1 MSFQVL
7 SRKGKKDSVLC
18 CVVAGIR
25 IRVLMSAKM
34 HYFLPNLKCL
44 AFTLSFLAISQHRP
58 FSSTICFTLSD
69 LHVGMCRTFICKN
82 TSFLMELG
90 VGCWS
95 RDEAW
100 ETWKPHGKKG
110 KKKKTNKTHRPQIY
124 FYSFLESFCVRGD
137 SDVTHSA
144 NLQRFCQLWFLKIL
158 KEVLT
163 ELDTDNGFH
172 P

>member
-58 FSSTICFTLSD
+58 FSSTICFTSSD

-100 ETWKPHGKKG
+100 ETWKPNGKKG
-110 KKKKTNKTHRPQIY
+110 KKKKNQQNPPPSNIFLFLFGVVLCSWWQWCDSFSKLAAFLPALISQDFEGGANWIRHR
-124 FYSFLESFCVRGD
+124 
-137 SDVTHSA
+137 
-144 NLQRFCQLWFLKIL
+144 
-158 KEVLT
+158 
-163 ELDTDNGFH
+163 
-172 P
+172 

>member
-58 FSSTICFTLSD
+58 FSSTICFTSSD

-100 ETWKPHGKKG
+100 ETWKPNGKKG
-110 KKKKTNKTHRPQIY
+110 KKKKPTKPTALKYIFIPFWSRSVFVVTVMWLIQQTC
-124 FYSFLESFCVRGD
+124 SVSAS
-137 SDVTHSA
+137 SDFS
-144 NLQRFCQLWFLKIL
+144 RFWRRC
-158 KEVLT
+158 
-163 ELDTDNGFH
+163 
-172 P
+172 